1 VVRAGE
7 ALDEEQLCLDLL
19 EEGVVVQPGF
29 FYDFER
35 RGFAVVSLLPGPERF
50 ASGAAAL
57 SVRLR
62 AAAG

>member
-1 VVRAGE
+1 
-7 ALDEEQLCLDLL
+7 
-19 EEGVVVQPGF
+19 VVVQPGF
-29 FYDFER
+29 FYDSSR
-35 RGFAVVSLLPGPERF
+35 PGIAVVALLPEPERF